1 MPNNNVLKSSLIF
14 FNNGSI
20 VRKIQEKRFLTFLG
34 KVQLSWNK
42 KTLLNYF
49 SKVTSQHILT
59 YARLSIYIYIYY
71 KNEIENGYDDN
82 TLESAL
88 TFLGKIPSWDKKPHC

>member
-1 MPNNNVLKSSLIF
+1 MPNNNVLKSSLTF

-34 KVQLSWNK
+34 KVQSSWNK

-49 SKVTSQHILT
+49 SKVASQHILT
-59 YARLSIYIYIYY
+59 YARLSIYIYY

-88 TFLGKIPSWDKKPHC
+88 TFLGKIPS